1 MNFDISE
8 EIIEAVILDPDATTK
23 QHLQTIVH
31 QIAAKYK
38 LADSPQ
44 LFQLLEVYRNGVR
57 DGKYANETRIL
68 KLFRKRA
75 VRSLSGVSVISLL
88 TKFWGCPGKCVYC
101 PTFDNLPK
109 SYVPQEPAV
118 MRAEL
123 NAFDPVLQ
131 VQNRLRSLEVT
142 GHAIAKCDVRVIGGT
157 WSVYPKAYKEMV
169 MRGIYDG
176 HTTFSELRKYI
187 QSGESGDKLSGFKIR
202 KGFEMIA
209 SKTLKEAQDRNETAE
224 SRVIGIAIETRP
236 DWITP
241 DEIRQ
246 LRVYG
251 VTRVEIGYQTTNDT
265 INTLNQRGHGNKE
278 SIEATRMLKDAGFKV
293 VAHMMP
299 NLLGSNPLLDR
310 ESMQEIFNNPD
321 YRPDELKIYPMVVT
335 DHSELTEIWRN
346 GGFTAYDDATL
357 VDLMADLEGMIPE
370 YVRLNRS
377 YRDIPAT
384 MILEGSKLSNLRE
397 LTAKKMVEKG
407 IRRHD
412 ISARE
417 IRAKTNN
424 PHDAIMET
432 TEYDASQGKEFLIQ
446 YIDPKDRTLFGLLR
460 LRIPS
465 QYFTGEVPIVPEL
478 TGCSIIREIHVFGDQ
493 LPIGAPPDGSGQHMG
508 FGKKLLAEAERIVRE
523 HYPKIEKMAVISG
536 TGVRPYYRKFGYEIC
551 GEYMTKVM

>member
-1 MNFDISE
+1 MDFDISA
-8 EIIEAVILDPDATTK
+8 EIIDAVILDQSATTK
-23 QHLQTIVH
+23 QHLQSIVH

-38 LADSPQ
+38 LANSPQ

-57 DGKYANETRIL
+57 DGKYPNETRIL

-109 SYVPQEPAV
+109 SYVPFEPAV

-157 WSVYPKAYKEMV
+157 WSVYPKEYQEMI

-176 HTTFSELRKYI
+176 HTTFSELRKHI
-187 QSGESGDKLSGFKIR
+187 QSGESGDKLSGFKIK

-241 DEIRQ
+241 EEVRQ
-246 LRVYG
+246 LRAYG
-251 VTRVEIGYQTTNDT
+251 VTRVEIGYQTTNDEINT
-265 INTLNQRGHGNKE
+265 INKRGHGNE
-278 SIEATRMLKDAGFKV
+278 ASIEATRMLKDAGFKV

-299 NLLGSNPLLDR
+299 NLLGSTPEIDR
-310 ESMQEIFNNPD
+310 ASMREIFDNPD

-335 DHSELTEIWRN
+335 EHSELTTIWRN
-346 GGFTAYDDATL
+346 
-357 VDLMADLEGMIPE
+357 
-370 YVRLNRS
+370 
-377 YRDIPAT
+377 
-384 MILEGSKLSNLRE
+384 
-397 LTAKKMVEKG
+397 
-407 IRRHD
+407 
-412 ISARE
+412 
-417 IRAKTNN
+417 
-424 PHDAIMET
+424 
-432 TEYDASQGKEFLIQ
+432 
-446 YIDPKDRTLFGLLR
+446 
-460 LRIPS
+460 
-465 QYFTGEVPIVPEL
+465 
-478 TGCSIIREIHVFGDQ
+478 
-493 LPIGAPPDGSGQHMG
+493 
-508 FGKKLLAEAERIVRE
+508 
-523 HYPKIEKMAVISG
+523 
-536 TGVRPYYRKFGYEIC
+536 
-551 GEYMTKVM
+551 

>member
-1 MNFDISE
+1 MNFDVST
-8 EIIEAVILDPDATTK
+8 EIIEAVLADAEAVSK

-31 QIAAKYK
+31 RISAKYK
-38 LADSPQ
+38 NADSPQ
-44 LFQLLEVYRNGVR
+44 LFQLLEIYKNGVR
-57 DGKYANETRIL
+57 AGTYPNETRVL

-88 TKFWGCPGKCVYC
+88 TKFWGCPGKCVFC

-157 WSVYPKAYKEMV
+157 WSVYPPEYREMV
-169 MRGIYDG
+169 MMGIYDG
-176 HTTFSELRKYI
+176 HTTFEELRKFI
-187 QSGESGDKLSGFKIR
+187 EAEEIGDRLAGFKIR

-209 SKTLKEAQDRNETAE
+209 SKTLAEAQERNESAQ

-251 VTRVEIGYQTTNDT
+251 VTRVEIGYQTTDDA
-265 INTLNQRGHGNKE
+265 INTLNKRGHGNLE
-278 SIEATRMLKDAGFKV
+278 SIRATRLLKDAGFKV

-299 NLLGSNPLLDR
+299 NLLGSTPENDR
-310 ESMQEIFNNPD
+310 ESMREIFDNPEF
-321 YRPDELKIYPMVVT
+321 RPDELKIYPMVVT
-335 DHSELTEIWRN
+335 DKAELTEIWRN
-346 GGFTAYDDATL
+346 GGFMPYDDETL

-384 MILEGSKLSNLRE
+384 MILAGSKLSNLRE
-397 LTAKKMVEKG
+397 LTAQRMKSK
-407 IRRHD
+407 
-412 ISARE
+412 
-417 IRAKTNN
+417 
-424 PHDAIMET
+424 
-432 TEYDASQGKEFLIQ
+432 
-446 YIDPKDRTLFGLLR
+446 
-460 LRIPS
+460 
-465 QYFTGEVPIVPEL
+465 
-478 TGCSIIREIHVFGDQ
+478 
-493 LPIGAPPDGSGQHMG
+493 
-508 FGKKLLAEAERIVRE
+508 
-523 HYPKIEKMAVISG
+523 
-536 TGVRPYYRKFGYEIC
+536 
-551 GEYMTKVM
+551 

>member
-1 MNFDISE
+1 MDFDISA
-8 EIIEAVILDPDATTK
+8 EIIDAVILDQSATTK
-23 QHLQTIVH
+23 QHLQSIVH
-31 QIAAKYK
+31 TIAAKYK
-38 LADSPQ
+38 LASSPQ

-57 DGKYANETRIL
+57 DGKYPNETRIL

-109 SYVPQEPAV
+109 SYVPHEPAV

-142 GHAIAKCDVRVIGGT
+142 GHAIAKCDIRVIGGT
-157 WSVYPKAYKEMV
+157 WSVYPKEYQEMV

-176 HTTFSELRKYI
+176 HTTFSELRKHI
-187 QSGESGDKLSGFKIR
+187 QSGESGDKLSGFKIK

-236 DWITP
+236 DWVTP
-241 DEIRQ
+241 DEVRQ
-246 LRVYG
+246 LRGYG
-251 VTRVEIGYQTTNDT
+251 VTRVEIGYQTTNDEINT
-265 INTLNQRGHGNKE
+265 INKRGHGNQA

-299 NLLGSNPLLDR
+299 NLLGSTPEIDR
-310 ESMQEIFNNPD
+310 ASMREIFENPD

-335 DHSELTEIWRN
+335 EHSELTKIWRD
-346 GGFTAYDDATL
+346 GGFTAYDDVTL
-357 VDLMADLEGMIPE
+357 IDLMADLEGIIPE

-397 LTAKKMVEKG
+397 LTAKKMMEK
-407 IRRHD
+407 
-412 ISARE
+412 
-417 IRAKTNN
+417 
-424 PHDAIMET
+424 
-432 TEYDASQGKEFLIQ
+432 
-446 YIDPKDRTLFGLLR
+446 
-460 LRIPS
+460 
-465 QYFTGEVPIVPEL
+465 
-478 TGCSIIREIHVFGDQ
+478 
-493 LPIGAPPDGSGQHMG
+493 
-508 FGKKLLAEAERIVRE
+508 
-523 HYPKIEKMAVISG
+523 
-536 TGVRPYYRKFGYEIC
+536 
-551 GEYMTKVM
+551 

>member
-1 MNFDISE
+1 
-8 EIIEAVILDPDATTK
+8 
-23 QHLQTIVH
+23 
-31 QIAAKYK
+31 
-38 LADSPQ
+38 
-44 LFQLLEVYRNGVR
+44 
-57 DGKYANETRIL
+57 
-68 KLFRKRA
+68 
-75 VRSLSGVSVISLL
+75 
-88 TKFWGCPGKCVYC
+88 
-101 PTFDNLPK
+101 
-109 SYVPQEPAV
+109 

-157 WSVYPKAYKEMV
+157 WSVYPKAYQEMV

-310 ESMQEIFNNPD
+310 ESMQEIFNNSD

-346 GGFTAYDDATL
+346 GGFTAYDDVTL

-523 HYPKIEKMAVISG
+523 RYPKIEKMAVISG
-536 TGVRPYYRKFGYEIC
+536 TGVRPYYRKFGYEIY